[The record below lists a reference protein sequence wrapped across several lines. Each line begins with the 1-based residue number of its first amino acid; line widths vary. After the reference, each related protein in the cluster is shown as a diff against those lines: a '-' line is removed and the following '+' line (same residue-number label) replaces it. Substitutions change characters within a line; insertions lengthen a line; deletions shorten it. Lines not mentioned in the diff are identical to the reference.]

1 MSDNTRTIQLVNDLA
16 ELSRLA
22 EAVAQL
28 AADWQLPPP
37 LQHDLDLALEEVVCN
52 VIRYGHPSGERHT
65 ITVSFERSPDELLAR
80 VEDSGAAFDPLA
92 RSTPDIQQPLE
103 DRPVG
108 GLGIYLVRQVM
119 DEVHYQRQDNRNI
132 LTLKKRWPNA

>member
-1 MSDNTRTIQLVNDLA
+1 MSDNTRTIQLVNELA
-16 ELSRLA
+16 ELGRLA
-22 EAVAQL
+22 AAVAQL

-37 LQHDLDLALEEVVCN
+37 LPHDLDLALEEVVCN
-52 VIRYGHPSGERHT
+52 IIRYGHPPGERHT
-65 ITVSFERSPDELLAR
+65 ITVSFERSQAELTVR

-92 RSTPDIQQPLE
+92 RPAPDIEQPLE
-103 DRPVG
+103 NRPVG

-119 DEVHYQRQDNRNI
+119 DEVHYQRLDKRNI